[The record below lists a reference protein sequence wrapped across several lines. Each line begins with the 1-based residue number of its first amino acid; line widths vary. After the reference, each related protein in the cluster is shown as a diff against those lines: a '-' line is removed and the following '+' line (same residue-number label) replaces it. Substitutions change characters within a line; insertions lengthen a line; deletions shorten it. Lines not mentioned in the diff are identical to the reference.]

1 MPQIPSAT
9 NRERYANN
17 RFTLSYTV
25 QLSAA
30 EGACCIIRVETP
42 INRERT
48 PSSFY
53 ASHSPTLPHEHQ
65 LEGLQNPVYFRVT
78 TVLSLAWVWI
88 RVLIT
93 SKGQVTKPESAPAT
107 SPLTRKAEKFYRQR
121 DARRLPGFPTDSR
134 RSSSSRSSRRAR
146 PRWECSSEW
155 W

>member
-53 ASHSPTLPHEHQ
+53 ASRPPALSHEHQ
-65 LEGLQNPVYFRVT
+65 LEGLPEPS
-78 TVLSLAWVWI
+78 VLS
-88 RVLIT
+88 
-93 SKGQVTKPESAPAT
+93 
-107 SPLTRKAEKFYRQR
+107 R
-121 DARRLPGFPTDSR
+121 DDGAVAGLSLDPRLDHI
-134 RSSSSRSSRRAR
+134 
-146 PRWECSSEW
+146 
-155 W
+155 